1 VNGCGRCFNGGVRAL
16 GLGLTVALALAA
28 CARPA
33 ATADDSFAAA
43 RARMVA
49 DTIASR
55 DVKDARV
62 LAAMRKVPRHEF
74 VPANVRG
81 RAYDDAPVPIGHGQ
95 TASQPY
101 IVAVMTELAELGPDS
116 RVLEIGT
123 GSGYQAAVLAECAG
137 EVWSIEL
144 LEPLATSARRTLE
157 RLGYGRVHVRQG
169 DGYRGWPEAAPFDAI
184 VVTAAPPEVP
194 KALLDQLAMGG
205 RLVVPVGTD
214 EQELEVHRRTAE
226 GIRVKKV
233 LPVTFVPMVP
243 GRQEEGR

>member
-1 VNGCGRCFNGGVRAL
+1 MNGCGRCFNGGVRAL
-16 GLGLTVALALAA
+16 AIGLVAALTAG

-33 ATADDSFAAA
+33 STADDPFAAA

-49 DTIASR
+49 ETIAPR
-55 DVKDARV
+55 GVKDPRV

-74 VPANVRG
+74 VPTNVRP

-101 IVAVMTELAELGPDS
+101 IVAVMTELAEVGPES

-123 GSGYQAAVLAECAG
+123 GSGYQAAVLAEVAG
-137 EVWSIEL
+137 EVYSIEL
-144 LEPLATSARRTLE
+144 LEPLATNARRTLE

-205 RLVVPVGTD
+205 RLVVPVGTRD
-214 EQELEVHRRTAE
+214 QELEVHRRTAE
-226 GIRVKKV
+226 GIRVRKV
-233 LPVTFVPMVP
+233 FPVTFVPMVP
-243 GRQEEGR
+243 GTR

>member
-1 VNGCGRCFNGGVRAL
+1 MNGCGRCFNGGVRAL
-16 GLGLTVALALAA
+16 GFGLAVALALA

-33 ATADDSFAAA
+33 ATADDPFAAA

-55 DVKDARV
+55 DVKDTRV
-62 LAAMRKVPRHEF
+62 LAAMRKVPRHDF
-74 VPANVRG
+74 VPANVQK
-81 RAYDDAPVPIGHGQ
+81 RAYDDAPVPIGYGQ

-101 IVAVMTELAELGPDS
+101 IVAVMTELAELGPNS

-123 GSGYQAAVLAECAG
+123 GSGYQAAVLAEVAG
-137 EVWSIEL
+137 EVYSIEL
-144 LEPLATSARRTLE
+144 LEPLATSARQTLE

-205 RLVVPVGTD
+205 RLVVPVGTHD
-214 EQELEVHRRTAE
+214 QELEVHRRTAE

-233 LPVTFVPMVP
+233 FPVTFVPMVP
-243 GRQEEGR
+243 GTP

>member
-1 VNGCGRCFNGGVRAL
+1 VNGCGRCFNGAVRAL

-123 GSGYQAAVLAECAG
+123 GSGYQAAVLAEVAG

-144 LEPLATSARRTLE
+144 LEPLATSAQRTLE

-226 GIRVKKV
+226 GIRVRKV
-233 LPVTFVPMVP
+233 FPVTFVPMVP

>member
-1 VNGCGRCFNGGVRAL
+1 MRAL
-16 GLGLTVALALAA
+16 GFGLAVALALA

-33 ATADDSFAAA
+33 ATADDPLAAA

-49 DTIASR
+49 DTIAAR
-55 DVKDARV
+55 GVADPRV

-74 VPANVRG
+74 LPANVQS
-81 RAYDDAPVPIGHGQ
+81 RAYDDAAVPIGHGQ

-101 IVAVMTELAELGPDS
+101 VVAVMTELAELGPES

-123 GSGYQAAVLAECAG
+123 GSGYQAAVLAEVAG

-144 LEPLATSARRTLE
+144 LEPLADGARRTLE
-157 RLGYGRVHVRQG
+157 RLGYGRVHLRQG

-214 EQELEVHRRTAE
+214 DQELEVHRRTPE
-226 GIRVKKV
+226 GVRVKKV
-233 LPVTFVPMVP
+233 FPVTFVPMVP
-243 GRQEEGR
+243 ETAKDR

>member
-1 VNGCGRCFNGGVRAL
+1 VNGCDRCFNGGVRAL
-16 GLGLTVALALAA
+16 GLGLTFALALS

-33 ATADDSFAAA
+33 ATADDPFAAA

-55 DVKDARV
+55 DVNDTRV

-123 GSGYQAAVLAECAG
+123 GSGYQAAVLAEVAG

-233 LPVTFVPMVP
+233 FPVTFVPMVP
-243 GRQEEGR
+243 GNAVAP

>member
-1 VNGCGRCFNGGVRAL
+1 VNGCKQCFNGAMRAL
-16 GLGLTVALALAA
+16 GLLAAVALALA

-33 ATADDSFAAA
+33 STADDPFAAA

-49 DTIASR
+49 ETIAPR
-55 DVKDARV
+55 GVKDERV

-74 VPANVRG
+74 LPAAARP
-81 RAYDDAPVPIGHGQ
+81 RAYDDTPVPIGHGQ

-101 IVAVMTELAELGPDS
+101 MVAVMTELAELGPRA

-123 GSGYQAAVLAECAG
+123 GSGYQAAVLAEVAG
-137 EVWSIEL
+137 EVYSIEI

-157 RLGYGRVHVRQG
+157 RLGYGRVHVRHG

-194 KALLDQLAMGG
+194 TALRDQLAPGG
-205 RLVVPVGTD
+205 RLVSPIGRD
-214 EQELEVHRRTAE
+214 EQELEVHRRTPD
-226 GIRVKKV
+226 GFRVRRV
-233 LPVTFVPMVP
+233 FPVTFVPMVP
-243 GRQEEGR
+243 AAQP

>member
-1 VNGCGRCFNGGVRAL
+1 MNGCGRCFNGGVRAL
-16 GLGLTVALALAA
+16 GLGLAVALALA

-33 ATADDSFAAA
+33 ATADDPFAAA

-74 VPANVRG
+74 VPANVRT

-101 IVAVMTELAELGPDS
+101 VVAVMTELAELRPDS

-123 GSGYQAAVLAECAG
+123 GSGYQAAVLAEVAG
-137 EVWSIEL
+137 EVYSIEL
-144 LEPLATSARRTLE
+144 LEPLAASARRTLE
-157 RLGYGRVHVRQG
+157 RLGYGRVHLRQG
-169 DGYRGWPEAAPFDAI
+169 DGYRGWPEAGPFDAI

-194 KALLDQLAMGG
+194 KALLDQLVIGG
-205 RLVVPVGTD
+205 RLVVPVGTE

-226 GIRVKKV
+226 GFRVKKV
-233 LPVTFVPMVP
+233 FPVTFVPMVP
-243 GRQEEGR
+243 GKP